1 MSEPIVETR
10 DTEGEPGLEARV
22 AALQAELDR
31 AAHAFQAI
39 KRLAMLMRELV
50 PRAFEEGFRLRAP
63 EVEEPWLVDWLQSET
78 KRIYDAV
85 IATSASQ
92 GPPSRLHGGV
102 APDDHA
108 PHSHDDPAEGPPDP
122 KLRVSTAPTPED

>member
-1 MSEPIVETR
+1 MTDPSPDAR
-10 DTEGEPGLEARV
+10 DLEGATEARDLRERALEARV
-22 AALQAELDR
+22 LALQAELDR

-50 PRAFEEGFRLRAP
+50 PRAFEEGFRLRSP

-85 IATSASQ
+85 ITSSASQ
-92 GPPSRLHGGV
+92 GPPPHLH
-102 APDDHA
+102 
-108 PHSHDDPAEGPPDP
+108 S
-122 KLRVSTAPTPED
+122 ED

>member
-1 MSEPIVETR
+1 VSESP
-10 DTEGEPGLEARV
+10 EARI

-39 KRLAMLMRELV
+39 KRLAMLLRELV
-50 PRAFEEGFRLRAP
+50 PRAFEEGFKRRLP
-63 EVEEPWLVDWLQSET
+63 DVEEPWLVDWLQSET

-85 IATSASQ
+85 ITSSASQ
-92 GPPSRLHGGV
+92 GPPSRLPGDPGLD
-102 APDDHA
+102 AHA

-122 KLRVSTAPTPED
+122 GRRESADPPED

>member
-1 MSEPIVETR
+1 MSESP
-10 DTEGEPGLEARV
+10 EARI

-50 PRAFEEGFRLRAP
+50 PRAFEEGFKRRVP
-63 EVEEPWLVDWLQSET
+63 DVEEPWLVDWLQSET

-85 IATSASQ
+85 IASSASQ
-92 GPPSRLHGGV
+92 GPPARLHGDPGV
-102 APDDHA
+102 DAHT
-108 PHSHDDPAEGPPDP
+108 PHSHDDPAEGPPAP
-122 KLRVSTAPTPED
+122 RLRVSTAPTSED